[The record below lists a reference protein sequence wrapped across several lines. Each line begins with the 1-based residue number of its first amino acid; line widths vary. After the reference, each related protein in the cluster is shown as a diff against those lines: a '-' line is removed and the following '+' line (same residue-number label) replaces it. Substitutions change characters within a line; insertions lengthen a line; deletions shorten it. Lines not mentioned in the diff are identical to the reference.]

1 MHSLIYMSFR
11 RMRAPLLVLISAY
24 AISIGGL
31 VLIPGVDS
39 EGNAWQFNFFTAF
52 YFVSFM
58 GSTIGFGEIPF
69 EFSNAQRLWVTV
81 CIYLTVVAWLYAIG
95 KILALAQDPA
105 FKRAVTEA
113 RFTRSVKRLRVPFF
127 LICGYGETG
136 SLLVRSLCRRG
147 IQSVVIDSDPE
158 RISSLDLE
166 DLNFDVPR
174 LCGNVRDA
182 LHMIEAGLEHPYCT
196 GVVAL
201 TDDDDVNVK
210 IAITSKLLSP
220 HLKVI
225 ARAGTQEAIA
235 NMASFNTDH
244 IINPF
249 ETFADHL
256 AMSLRKPSVHL
267 LYEWLVGLP
276 NQPLP
281 LPILPPRGKWVVCGF
296 GRFGRAVHR
305 FMNFEGVPMTVIE
318 PNEDQAPEGA
328 VIGRGTEAVPLR
340 EAGIN
345 EAVGIVAGTDV
356 DANNLSIIVTARE
369 LNPNLYFVARQN
381 RRRNTRI
388 FDAAEVDLV
397 MQASRIIVWRILP
410 LLTDPVLCRFLS
422 LARRRRER
430 WADGLQQRIRGITAG
445 VTPETWAVTM
455 NEDDAPAI
463 VSALSQGETVYLR
476 HLLQEP
482 HDRRVT
488 LPCLPLLL
496 VRGERETLLPYPDEE
511 TLRVGD
517 QLLFC
522 ARPGARGRMAWVLY
536 NPNAL
541 EYVETGIERPDGYI
555 WRWWSRRRAAA
566 NASRAAE
573 DGAVT

>member
-1 MHSLIYMSFR
+1 
-11 RMRAPLLVLISAY
+11 
-24 AISIGGL
+24 
-31 VLIPGVDS
+31 
-39 EGNAWQFNFFTAF
+39 
-52 YFVSFM
+52 
-58 GSTIGFGEIPF
+58 
-69 EFSNAQRLWVTV
+69 
-81 CIYLTVVAWLYAIG
+81 
-95 KILALAQDPA
+95 
-105 FKRAVTEA
+105 
-113 RFTRSVKRLRVPFF
+113 
-127 LICGYGETG
+127 
-136 SLLVRSLCRRG
+136 
-147 IQSVVIDSDPE
+147 
-158 RISSLDLE
+158 
-166 DLNFDVPR
+166 
-174 LCGNVRDA
+174 
-182 LHMIEAGLEHPYCT
+182 
-196 GVVAL
+196 
-201 TDDDDVNVK
+201 
-210 IAITSKLLSP
+210 
-220 HLKVI
+220 
-225 ARAGTQEAIA
+225 
-235 NMASFNTDH
+235 
-244 IINPF
+244 
-249 ETFADHL
+249 
-256 AMSLRKPSVHL
+256 MSLRKPSVHL

-318 PNEDQAPEGA
+318 SKPDQAPEGA

-369 LNPNLYFVARQN
+369 LNPDLYFVARQN

-388 FDAAEVDLV
+388 FEAAEVDLV

-422 LARRRRER
+422 LARRQRER
-430 WADGLQQRIRGITAG
+430 WANGLQQRIRDITDG
-445 VTPETWAVTM
+445 VTPETWAVTI
-455 NEDDAPAI
+455 NEEDAPAI
-463 VSALSQGETVYLR
+463 VDALSRGETVYLR

-496 VRGERETLLPYPDEE
+496 LRGEREVLLPYADEE
-511 TLRVGD
+511 TLRIGD

-522 ARPGARGRMAWVLY
+522 AQPGARSRMAWVLY

-566 NASRAAE
+566 NDARAAE
-573 DGAVT
+573 DGTVA